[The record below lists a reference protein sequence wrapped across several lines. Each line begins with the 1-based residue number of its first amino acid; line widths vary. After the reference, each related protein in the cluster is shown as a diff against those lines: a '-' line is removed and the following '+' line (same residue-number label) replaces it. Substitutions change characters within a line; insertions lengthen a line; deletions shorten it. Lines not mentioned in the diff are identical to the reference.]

1 MIRIAIIDDHPML
14 RRGLSDLIELEDDLV
29 LVANLGDPTQAVKVI
44 NETEPDIVLLDFNM
58 PGQDGIQTLRQIKNE
73 ALDVRIIMFTVSN
86 NPNDIHQAIRAGA
99 DGYILKDIEPEL
111 LIEEIRR
118 CATGQQVIS
127 DSIREIVKQ
136 AIQSRT
142 PDGRNPAISEL
153 TDREL
158 DVLQLVAEGLT
169 NRAIGERLSIAEGTV
184 KVHVKRMLAKL
195 HLRSRVEAAIFAL
208 EHTHE
213 L

>member
-44 NETEPDIVLLDFNM
+44 NDTEPDLVLLDFNM

-111 LIEEIRR
+111 LIKEIRH
-118 CATGQQVIS
+118 CAMGQQVIS

-208 EHTHE
+208 EHTHD

>member
-29 LVANLGDPTQAVKVI
+29 LVANIGDPTQAVKTI
-44 NETEPDIVLLDFNM
+44 IETEPDIILLDFNM
-58 PGQDGIQTLRQIKNE
+58 PGQDGIQTLRQIKSE
-73 ALDVRIIMFTVSN
+73 VLDTRVVMFTVSN
-86 NPNDIHQAIRAGA
+86 NPTDIHQAIRSGA

-111 LIEEIRR
+111 LIEEIKR
-118 CATGQQVIS
+118 CATGRQIIS
-127 DSIREIVKQ
+127 DSIRDIVKQ

-142 PDGRNPAISEL
+142 PEGRNPAISEL

-208 EHTHE
+208 EHTNE